1 MAAGADERDHDM
13 VAGPDIVDPL
23 PHLAHHAAASWP

>member
-1 MAAGADERDHDM
+1 MAAGADERDHGHGRR
-13 VAGPDIVDPL
+13 ADIVDPL